1 MSIEVYVVCNDPVQ
15 WKKDLLAAPIGTEVE
30 YIWKASTTR
39 YGSSPLQHRFKKV
52 KPDVLEHKYTSE
64 LFHVDNF
71 SCGKHT
77 DTTGWAVVRK
87 IDVVEE
93 LD

>member
-1 MSIEVYVVCNDPVQ
+1 MSIEIYEVRNDPAQ

-30 YIWKASTTR
+30 YIWKTSSTR
-39 YGSSPLQHRFKKV
+39 YGISPRDHRFKKV
-52 KPDVLEHKYTSE
+52 KSD
-64 LFHVDNF
+64 LFENIYGGIYHVDNF
-71 SCGKHT
+71 SCGGHT
-77 DTTGWAVVRK
+77 DTTGWAVVRT

>member
-15 WKKDLLAAPIGTEVE
+15 WKKYLLAAPIGTEIE
-30 YIWKASTTR
+30 YIWKASSTR
-39 YGSSPLQHRFKKV
+39 YGSSPRDHRFKKV
-52 KPDVLEHKYTSE
+52 KSD
-64 LFHVDNF
+64 LFENIYGGIYHIDNF
-71 SCGKHT
+71 SCG
-77 DTTGWAVVRK
+77 DRQASTGWAVVRT